1 MKKKSLSGPLT
12 GKTRL
17 LILGSILLALFLGAL
32 DALVMSAAMPTII
45 ADLGGM
51 HLYSWVYT
59 IYMLARAVCLPL
71 FGKLADIYSTRRLIA
86 GAIALF
92 TASSAMAGLA
102 ESMSFL
108 IVARVFQ
115 GIGAG
120 GNFALV
126 YIVLTEIAPSGQ
138 RGRYL
143 SLGSFIWG
151 LASISG
157 PTLGGL
163 IVTWFSWRWIFFM
176 NVPLGVLAILGIAR
190 FYVESRSKRQKV
202 SIDFAGMATLST
214 AILALLIFFMLGG
227 RTFAWI
233 SPPMLVLAALAMAAL
248 VGFLW
253 AENRAQEPVLPLAF
267 FADAAF
273 SRGNAAVFCSS
284 FAIFALFAYAPLY
297 IQGALGQTP
306 LQVGLA
312 MLALSL
318 GWSTG
323 SLALGQ
329 YIDRMGRKRSA
340 VIGSILL
347 ITGCGG
353 TLTFSA
359 HTRVATAF
367 AWFLLAGM
375 GMGFVTLSTLLK
387 VQSTV
392 SQADLGVATGSHQ
405 FARTLGGTVGV
416 GVCGGLVISRLT
428 GAVDALKQ
436 AGALDALPQ
445 EQLSHIRSNL
455 ESLFSPEIHNQL
467 PHAVQ
472 LQLQTAVADGMTWSF
487 VLITAVAVVCLAVCI
502 SLPGGKGHKTA

>member
-1 MKKKSLSGPLT
+1 
-12 GKTRL
+12 
-17 LILGSILLALFLGAL
+17 
-32 DALVMSAAMPTII
+32 
-45 ADLGGM
+45 
-51 HLYSWVYT
+51 
-59 IYMLARAVCLPL
+59 
-71 FGKLADIYSTRRLIA
+71 
-86 GAIALF
+86 
-92 TASSAMAGLA
+92 
-102 ESMSFL
+102 
-108 IVARVFQ
+108 
-115 GIGAG
+115 
-120 GNFALV
+120 
-126 YIVLTEIAPSGQ
+126 
-138 RGRYL
+138 
-143 SLGSFIWG
+143 
-151 LASISG
+151 
-157 PTLGGL
+157 
-163 IVTWFSWRWIFFM
+163 
-176 NVPLGVLAILGIAR
+176 
-190 FYVESRSKRQKV
+190 
-202 SIDFAGMATLST
+202 
-214 AILALLIFFMLGG
+214 
-227 RTFAWI
+227 
-233 SPPMLVLAALAMAAL
+233 
-248 VGFLW
+248 
-253 AENRAQEPVLPLAF
+253 
-267 FADAAF
+267 
-273 SRGNAAVFCSS
+273 
-284 FAIFALFAYAPLY
+284 
-297 IQGALGQTP
+297 
-306 LQVGLA
+306 

-347 ITGCGG
+347 IAGCGG

-387 VQSTV
+387 VQPTV

-436 AGALDALPQ
+436 SGALNALPQ

-467 PHAVQ
+467 PHPVQ

-502 SLPGGKGHKTA
+502 SLPGGKRHKTA